1 MVLDNTLIHVT
12 MRGYVVRGGPEGLR
26 MERRII
32 EQEAEDEEATIAQ
45 HDLLNSEI
53 EPIAFSPRIT
63 SQ

>member
-1 MVLDNTLIHVT
+1 
-12 MRGYVVRGGPEGLR
+12 MRFLGTASQLPQSR
-26 MERRII
+26 MERRIV